1 MFKRKVDRIMLVTNE
16 YAIVRGFDE
25 LFSRFGKSNNWD
37 NIIFDPEIDKW
48 KIYYSIEYRTKI
60 GRLVIHETMKKFVTD
75 IANGER
81 L

>member
-1 MFKRKVDRIMLVTNE
+1 MFKRKVDHIMLVTNE

-37 NIIFDPEIDKW
+37 NIIFDSEIGKW

-60 GRLVIHETMKKFVTD
+60 GRFVIHETMKKFVTD